1 MVRIRGKIGDWPV
14 DLTLELDAQE
24 WALLVEKAGMEP
36 PAAASKVAPPASAED
51 GRWQMAQDL
60 LRQAQQMDGPQL
72 LADLSALAGSAQA
85 GKRLLVRLRHCEQVK
100 LENGGETPIY
110 RWIER

>member
-14 DLTLELDAQE
+14 DLTLELEAQE
-24 WALLVEKAGMEP
+24 WALLAEKVRTEP
-36 PAAASKVAPPASAED
+36 TAAASKVTQPPSAED

-60 LRQAQQMDGPQL
+60 LRQAQQMEGPQL

-100 LENGGETPIY
+100 LENGGETPVY
-110 RWIER
+110 HWIER

>member
-14 DLTLELDAQE
+14 DLTLELEAQE
-24 WALLVEKAGMEP
+24 WALLAEKVRTEP
-36 PAAASKVAPPASAED
+36 TAAASKVTQPPSAED

-60 LRQAQQMDGPQL
+60 LRQAQQMEGPQL

-100 LENGGETPIY
+100 LENGGDTPVY